1 MPSKPGKQNEKVHS
15 WGVFIIV
22 KNQFGWQLLLLFQF
36 LQTTKY
42 LQMNLLHSL
51 DLIIISFNFFKLER
65 LEIWN
70 RVGQDH
76 EFSVCQG
83 TLKQLLWR
91 SPLNYL
97 HLQRIA
103 NLTDD
108 LLFEVLKANP
118 LLTLRTVF
126 INYCHNVT
134 GRFFWALLEQ
144 PNTLEGEKFHP
155 EWVAYNN

>member
-1 MPSKPGKQNEKVHS
+1 
-15 WGVFIIV
+15 
-22 KNQFGWQLLLLFQF
+22 
-36 LQTTKY
+36 
-42 LQMNLLHSL
+42 MNLLHSL

-155 EWVAYNN
+155 EWVGYNN

>member
-1 MPSKPGKQNEKVHS
+1 MGRSNISVPSIYQEVH
-15 WGVFIIV
+15 G
-22 KNQFGWQLLLLFQF
+22 
-36 LQTTKY
+36 
-42 LQMNLLHSL
+42 
-51 DLIIISFNFFKLER
+51 
-65 LEIWN
+65 
-70 RVGQDH
+70 
-76 EFSVCQG
+76 QG

-108 LLFEVLKANP
+108 LLYEVLKENP
-118 LLTLRTVF
+118 LLTLSNVF

-144 PNTLEGEKFHP
+144 PNTLAGEKFHP
-155 EWVAYNN
+155 EWVANNN